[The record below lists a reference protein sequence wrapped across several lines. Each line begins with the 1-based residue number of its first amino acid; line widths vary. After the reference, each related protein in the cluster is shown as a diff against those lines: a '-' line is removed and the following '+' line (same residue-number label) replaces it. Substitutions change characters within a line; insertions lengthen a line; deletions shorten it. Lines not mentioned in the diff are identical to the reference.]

1 MEDHVSMAEQDK
13 ALFGART
20 PDDVFELCK
29 ANGIKMVDVRFT
41 DLPGTWQHFTIPV
54 QELSDSCFDE
64 GLGFDG
70 SSIRGF
76 KQIHESDMLLKL
88 DPTSA
93 FVDPV
98 LRVPTLAIIGDVYD
112 PISGAAYDRDPRQ
125 IAKRAEAYLL
135 QTRVATTSYWGPEAE
150 FYIFNS
156 VRFDQTA
163 NSGYYFI
170 DSDEGIWN
178 SGAPAPNA
186 GFRPRHKE
194 GYFPVPPT
202 DKFQDLRSEIVLAL
216 QASGIRV
223 EVQHHEVASAGQAE
237 IDMRYD
243 TLLNMADKVM
253 KYKYIVKN
261 VCSQAGYVANFMP
274 KPLFGD
280 NGSGMHVHQ
289 SLWMQERPL
298 FADEAG
304 YAGLSE
310 TARYYI
316 GGLLKHAPALL
327 ALAAP
332 TTNSYRRL
340 VPGFEAP
347 INLVYS
353 KRNRSACVRI
363 PMYSKNPKA
372 KRIEFRAPDPSCNPY
387 LTFAALLLA
396 GLDGVLN
403 KIEPPDPIDED
414 IYELDEVAKNEIR
427 STPGSLEEVLNAL
440 AADYGFLLAGN
451 VFSSDLIETWIEY
464 KREHEV
470 RPMQMRPHPYEFFL
484 YSDV

>member
-1 MEDHVSMAEQDK
+1 MAKDK
-13 ALFGART
+13 TSLFGASS
-20 PDDVFELCK
+20 PSDVLEMCR
-29 ANGIKMVDVRFT
+29 ANGIKMVDVKFV
-41 DLPGTWQHFTIPV
+41 DLPGTWQHFTIPIG
-54 QELSDSCFDE
+54 ELNEDVFSE

-76 KQIHESDMLLKL
+76 KQIHESDMLLML

-98 LRVPTLAIIGDVYD
+98 LRVPTLSVIGDVYD
-112 PISGAAYDRDPRQ
+112 PISGYSYERDPRQ
-125 IAKRAEAYLL
+125 IAKRAEDYL
-135 QTRVATTSYWGPEAE
+135 TKSKVATTSYWGPEAE

-156 VRFDQTA
+156 LRFDQTA
-163 NSGYYFI
+163 NSSYYFI
-170 DSDEGIWN
+170 DSEEGIWN
-178 SGAPAPNA
+178 SGAEGQNLAY
-186 GFRPRHKE
+186 RPRFKE
-194 GYFPVPPT
+194 GYFPTPPT

-216 QASGIRV
+216 EAAGIRV
-223 EVQHHEVASAGQAE
+223 EVQHHEVGTAGQAE
-237 IDMRYD
+237 IDMRFG
-243 TLLNMADKVM
+243 TLVNMADNIM

-261 VCSQAGYVANFMP
+261 VCAQAGYVASFMP

-289 SLWMQERPL
+289 SLWNGDTPL
-298 FADEAG
+298 FADAEG

-310 TARYYI
+310 MARHYI
-316 GGLLKHAPALL
+316 GGLLAHAPALL

-340 VPGFEAP
+340 VPGYEAP

-363 PMYSKNPKA
+363 PMYSKNPKT

-387 LTFAALLLA
+387 LTFAALLMA
-396 GLDGVLN
+396 GLDGVIN
-403 KIEPPDPIDED
+403 KIEPPAPVDVD
-414 IYELDEVAKNEIR
+414 IYELSAEEKADIR
-427 STPGSLEEVLNAL
+427 STPGSLPEVLEAL
-440 AADYGFLLAGN
+440 EADHEFLLKGG
-451 VFSSDLIETWIEY
+451 VFSEDLITTWIEY

-470 RPMQMRPHPYEFFL
+470 RPMQLRPHPYEFYL